1 MEDGRIKVLHFPIRN
16 TNGGITRSAMKYW
29 KFINR
34 DKFHFDFA
42 TCSKK
47 LDFEQSIIEKGG
59 KVHYISCTG
68 EENELQFC
76 KELKEILIQG
86 YDVLHLNT
94 NWWRSLLAE
103 KVAKEAGIKEVTI
116 HARNTSVDILDEQK
130 RKQEMIRHNLC
141 KMAITE
147 DMATHFL
154 ACSEEAAA
162 FMFGPQI
169 PREHITIFHNALDII
184 RFSYNEKKRNSL
196 RKQLGFEGKFV
207 IGNVG
212 RMVYQKNLFFL
223 LDVFEKIQKK
233 NENALLA
240 LIGNGELEKD
250 IKNRVHEHGMDD
262 KVFFAGAVENVEDYF
277 QVMDVFAFP
286 TRFEGLGTVLIEA
299 QTAGLKCIA
308 SNSVPKETCITS
320 NIVYLDL
327 EQDLWVREILKYS
340 NGYIRENTD
349 EQIKAAGYDITKE
362 IMVLENIYQEA
373 VENNGLAK

>member
-103 KVAKEAGIKEVTI
+103 KVAKEAGIKEVII

-130 RKQEMIRHNLC
+130 RK
-141 KMAITE
+141 
-147 DMATHFL
+147 
-154 ACSEEAAA
+154 EE
-162 FMFGPQI
+162 
-169 PREHITIFHNALDII
+169 
-184 RFSYNEKKRNSL
+184 
-196 RKQLGFEGKFV
+196 
-207 IGNVG
+207 IGRAHV
-212 RMVYQKNLFFL
+212 
-223 LDVFEKIQKK
+223 
-233 NENALLA
+233 
-240 LIGNGELEKD
+240 
-250 IKNRVHEHGMDD
+250 
-262 KVFFAGAVENVEDYF
+262 
-277 QVMDVFAFP
+277 
-286 TRFEGLGTVLIEA
+286 
-299 QTAGLKCIA
+299 
-308 SNSVPKETCITS
+308 
-320 NIVYLDL
+320 
-327 EQDLWVREILKYS
+327 
-340 NGYIRENTD
+340 
-349 EQIKAAGYDITKE
+349 
-362 IMVLENIYQEA
+362 
-373 VENNGLAK
+373 